1 MITFP
6 AAVFTGIPLR
16 RSLSLASI
24 LCVLSC
30 GTASLAQHHSGH
42 FHSPGSG
49 GVHHGGMH
57 YGNAVGGFQTN
68 GPAIY
73 GGPGLVQ
80 QLGGGGAF
88 NNNGVYN
95 GSGPLNGPYQYNYG
109 GFNASAPLGG
119 FNANAP
125 LGGVSF
131 GNGFGTAT
139 YSQRNFGVTTYGVS
153 GGGFGGIN
161 CGPNYGIGYGSPVI
175 FSTPIYNYSPSV
187 FGYGTGVFSPNFPSG
202 NYISN
207 GYIGFVPSGGYNF
220 GGYSGWPNATCINPY
235 FAGAGIAPTV
245 LLLNMNLNMQPVVP
259 ASSSYSLID
268 PRMID
273 MLAPAPDPNAMN
285 LNRVEVPPIPQ
296 PAEHGD
302 QPVLRDA
309 PQLPLPTDGDPVL
322 NEFNAIPRDEKISS
336 LAEKIQSLR
345 YQASGDDAFHKSD
358 YATADV
364 FYATAIKTAQDRRAP
379 YLRLAMVRIALAD
392 FPNAVSYLK
401 TGLAMESDPSRPWCT
416 AEELYGQKV
425 AERARSHGGPLWNWL
440 AKRPLSADRLLLA
453 GTFQKLRGYN
463 KTADEMLALAS
474 HQGTEAILVT
484 EVMQLAATDIGP
496 RAVADDLEQL
506 VEQASA
512 RNESSAVPSSDPLNK
527 SRVEQAGGIF
537 LRGDDVAAGTDD
549 ADAPPPL
556 PIPTPVAGADETPAP
571 FEIPLPEQN

>member
-1 MITFP
+1 MITIS
-6 AAVFTGIPLR
+6 ARVFTAIPLR

-30 GTASLAQHHSGH
+30 GSVSLAQNHSGH
-42 FHSPGSG
+42 FHSPGFG

-80 QLGGGGAF
+80 QFGGGGA
-88 NNNGVYN
+88 Y
-95 GSGPLNGPYQYNYG
+95 NGPYQYNYG

-153 GGGFGGIN
+153 RGGFGGIN

-245 LLLNMNLNMQPVVP
+245 LMLNMNLNMQPVVP
-259 ASSSYSLID
+259 ATSSYSLID

-273 MLAPAPDPNAMN
+273 VLAPAPDQNAVN
-285 LNRVEVPPIPQ
+285 FNGVEVPPIPQ
-296 PAEHGD
+296 PPENGN
-302 QPVLRDA
+302 QPVPDA
-309 PQLPLPTDGDPVL
+309 PQLPIPTDGVPVL

-336 LAEKIQSLR
+336 LAEKIHSLR

-364 FYATAIKTAQDRRAP
+364 FYATAIKTAPDRRAP
-379 YLRLAMVRIALAD
+379 YLRMAMVRIALAD
-392 FPNAVSYLK
+392 FPNAASYLK
-401 TGLAMESDPSRPWCT
+401 TGLTMESDPSRPWCT

-440 AKRPLSADRLLLA
+440 AERPLSADRLLLA

-512 RNESSAVPSSDPLNK
+512 RNESSAGSSRDALTR

-537 LRGDDVAAGTDD
+537 LRGHDVAARKDD
-549 ADAPPPL
+549 AVAPPPL
-556 PIPTPVAGADETPAP
+556 SIPAPDAGADETPAP
-571 FEIPLPEQN
+571 LEIPSPEQN